1 MILEC
6 IYTIYF
12 YTILYTYLYWLVEL
26 PLVASEIIRNHMFPG
41 WRLGFPAKIP
51 QSILLLRLL
60 RSLKSRQNLPWFFSP
75 RLFLCFFWLHVQ
87 LNPPIYGT
95 KRPVQCQMV
104 KRPGQA
110 HLSGGHSSAQQ
121 LPCGRCRAGRPGRSR
136 LRQLIVCPHWWVT
149 VGWLVNGDLTW
160 FNPQKWWF
168 YMILTTKN

>member
-1 MILEC
+1 MNFHLLPVKSYEITC
-6 IYTIYF
+6 F
-12 YTILYTYLYWLVEL
+12 LVDA
-26 PLVASEIIRNHMFPG
+26 LVFLQKSPNQSCCSDCSDH
-41 WRLGFPAKIP
+41 LNPAKISP
-51 QSILLLRLL
+51 GF
-60 RSLKSRQNLPWFFSP
+60 SLPDFF
-75 RLFLCFFWLHVQ
+75 FVFFWLHVQ

-160 FNPQKWWF
+160 YNPQKW
-168 YMILTTKN
+168 

>member
-75 RLFLCFFWLHVQ
+75 RLFLCFFLVTCAVE
-87 LNPPIYGT
+87 PPHLWNKAAGAVPDGET
-95 KRPVQCQMV
+95 SRPGPPLWRTLLRPTASLRPVSSWTTRQIAAAAADC
-104 KRPGQA
+104 
-110 HLSGGHSSAQQ
+110 LSTLVGYGGLASE
-121 LPCGRCRAGRPGRSR
+121 
-136 LRQLIVCPHWWVT
+136 W
-149 VGWLVNGDLTW
+149 W
-160 FNPQKWWF
+160 FN
-168 YMILTTKN
+168 MV